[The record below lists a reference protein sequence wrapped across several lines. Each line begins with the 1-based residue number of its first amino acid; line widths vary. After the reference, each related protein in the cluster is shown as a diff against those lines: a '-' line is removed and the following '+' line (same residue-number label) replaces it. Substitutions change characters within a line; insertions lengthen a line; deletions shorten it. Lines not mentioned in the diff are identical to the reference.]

1 MSFCSQLFQ
10 RVSCF
15 ILVLQLP
22 DRETGDCESQ
32 LPVLTAHTDYIIIT
46 VDDRQKLLNSAF
58 SVAAMRNS
66 NDSIKSIQG
75 IMRVVSTNV
84 FSQSS

>member
-1 MSFCSQLFQ
+1 M
-10 RVSCF
+10 
-15 ILVLQLP
+15 ILEIKINE
-22 DRETGDCESQ
+22 REKGVCEEQ
-32 LPVLTAHTDYIIIT
+32 HPVIAADSDYIISN